1 MEIGNS
7 TVFLLTDFSDHA
19 RNACIYAIDLFK
31 NQVNYVLINTFQTR
45 EAQVTLINLEEMAF
59 DESMSSLEQEKDWL
73 LRKSNSL
80 IPKYD
85 VAVAV
90 VGTKG
95 RSNLESLLIGS
106 NTKNIMRH
114 VKLPVLSIPITAV
127 FNGVKQ
133 GVVAS
138 EIKAVLGKSTVTRI
152 NKWKDFFNLNLKAVT
167 VRGGNSP
174 LSNQEIATIDKI
186 VKQLEI
192 KDFEVEENE
201 SVPLGLC
208 KFIAAHDTDLLILI
222 AKHTGFFNRIFHRS
236 VTNEMLG
243 ISLMPILILED
254 N

>member
-73 LRKSNSL
+73 LRKSKQTDLSIEICSKNGRITDVINSL

-138 EIKAVLGKSTVTRI
+138 EIKAVLGKSTVNRI

-192 KDFEVEENE
+192 KDFEAYHLDYA
-201 SVPLGLC
+201 S
-208 KFIAAHDTDLLILI
+208 LLL
-222 AKHTGFFNRIFHRS
+222 HT
-236 VTNEMLG
+236 T
-243 ISLMPILILED
+243 PIY
-254 N
+254 